1 MIMDFFAKLAHKIGN
16 NLVNSQIIK
25 AEDIEI
31 YIYGINQILVSILNI
46 ASALILGAIFG
57 VFYEIAVFMAA
68 YIPLRTFAGGYHA
81 KTPLR
86 CYVFSMIM
94 LAIVSVSLRYFCIA
108 DEAYYVILVISIVVI
123 LILSPVEDKNKSVN
137 EIEYK
142 IYIKRTAIIVA
153 TEFAIYLILK
163 FVRLDNLS
171 EAIIYSFAALS
182 FMLVA
187 GKIKK
192 EAKYG

>member
-142 IYIKRTAIIVA
+142 IYKKRTAIIVA

>member
-1 MIMDFFAKLAHKIGN
+1 MIMDLFAKLAHKIGN
-16 NLVNSQIIK
+16 NLVSSRVVK

-46 ASALILGAIFG
+46 SSALILGAIFG

-86 CYVFSMIM
+86 CYVVSMIM
-94 LAIVSVSLRYFCIA
+94 LAIVSVGLRYFCIA

-123 LILSPVEDKNKSVN
+123 LILSPVEDKNKPLN

-142 IYIKRTAIIVA
+142 IYKKRTAIIVA

-163 FVRLDNLS
+163 FVRLDHLS

-192 EAKYG
+192 EAK

>member
-1 MIMDFFAKLAHKIGN
+1 MDFFAKLAHKIGN

-142 IYIKRTAIIVA
+142 IYKKRTAIIVA

>member
-1 MIMDFFAKLAHKIGN
+1 MDLFAKLAHKIGN
-16 NLVNSQIIK
+16 NLVSSRVVK

-46 ASALILGAIFG
+46 SSALILGAIFG

-86 CYVFSMIM
+86 CYVVSMIM
-94 LAIVSVSLRYFCIA
+94 LAIVSVGLRYFCIA

-123 LILSPVEDKNKSVN
+123 LILSPVEDKNKPLN

-142 IYIKRTAIIVA
+142 IYKKRTAIIVA

-163 FVRLDNLS
+163 FVRLDHLS

-192 EAKYG
+192 EAK